1 MAPSTRFWD
10 KIAERY
16 AKQPIADE
24 AAYEKKLEVTRAYF
38 RPDMKVL
45 EIGCGTGGTAIAH
58 APYVK
63 QLHATDLSPK
73 MIEIAQRNAA
83 DREVGNVSF
92 SVASVEALNVP
103 DGSFDAVL
111 GLSVLHLLDDKDAAI
126 GKIYRM
132 LKPGG
137 VFVSNTACI
146 ADSMRWFKLV
156 APIGA
161 LFGLIPRVDIFT
173 TQALVISLNQAGF
186 TIEHQWQSGKGKAV
200 SIVAKRP

>member
-83 DREVGNVSF
+83 DRQVDNVSF

-156 APIGA
+156 APVGA

-173 TQALVISLNQAGF
+173 TQALVTSLNQAGF

-200 SIVAKRP
+200 FIVAKRP